1 MNTPINGDTT
11 IPPIIGNSSEVD
23 ISQAIISKLNDS
35 QNTIIESKKQKK
47 PVDTSYIY
55 DYITKFEIEDA
66 VISNLQKLQEKEL
79 INVPFF
85 QKLRKIFN
93 PQMIKSKLMKG
104 LGIRESYTGFHEFMK
119 GDRADLPNVGI
130 CKIAKTIGYDV
141 MILPIPENIT
151 KREMDRLNAYRE
163 SFLQAIEDKIHELN
177 IPITRTRSK
186 DKDKP
191 KEINKEFIDN
201 LAKTEEEFL
210 AELNIN
216 KKNSSSIAI
225 DDIFDDGQGSVEVE
239 QKPFVFKKE
248 TKDYNM
254 EPNINLVPDKFIS
267 QPLSFDPEE
276 FNNEFDE
283 DIFILNEF
291 NNDSFGIDMMDYD
304 DSLSNLRK
312 IDAVVDST
320 GKEK

>member
-191 KEINKEFIDN
+191 KEINKEFINN

-216 KKNSSSIAI
+216 KKNSSNIAI

-291 NNDSFGIDMMDYD
+291 NNDSFGIDMMGYD

-312 IDAVVDST
+312 IDAVDDST
-320 GKEK
+320 GK

>member
-47 PVDTSYIY
+47 QVDTSYIY

-291 NNDSFGIDMMDYD
+291 NNDSFGIDMMGYD

>member
-1 MNTPINGDTT
+1 MNTPINGDTA

-191 KEINKEFIDN
+191 KEINKEFINN

-216 KKNSSSIAI
+216 KKNSSNIAI

-291 NNDSFGIDMMDYD
+291 NNDSFGIDMMGYD

-320 GKEK
+320 GK

>member
-191 KEINKEFIDN
+191 KEINKEFINN

-216 KKNSSSIAI
+216 KKNSSNIAI

-291 NNDSFGIDMMDYD
+291 NNDSFGIDMMGYD

-320 GKEK
+320 GK

>member
-1 MNTPINGDTT
+1 MNTPINGDTA

-191 KEINKEFIDN
+191 KEINKEFINN

-216 KKNSSSIAI
+216 KKNSSNIAI

-248 TKDYNM
+248 TEDYSM
-254 EPNINLVPDKFIS
+254 TPNINLVPDKFIS

-291 NNDSFGIDMMDYD
+291 NNDSFGIDMMGYD

-312 IDAVVDST
+312 IDAVDDST
-320 GKEK
+320 GK

>member
-1 MNTPINGDTT
+1 MNTPINGDTA

-191 KEINKEFIDN
+191 KEINKEFINN

-216 KKNSSSIAI
+216 KKNSSNIAI

-276 FNNEFDE
+276 FNNEFNE

-291 NNDSFGIDMMDYD
+291 NNDSFGIDMMGYD
-304 DSLSNLRK
+304 DSLCNLRK

-320 GKEK
+320 GK

>member
-1 MNTPINGDTT
+1 MNTPINGDTA

-191 KEINKEFIDN
+191 KEINKEFINN

-216 KKNSSSIAI
+216 KKNSSNIAI

-291 NNDSFGIDMMDYD
+291 NNDSFGIDMMGYD

-312 IDAVVDST
+312 IDAVVESTT
-320 GKEK
+320 GK

>member
-1 MNTPINGDTT
+1 MNTPINGDTA

-23 ISQAIISKLNDS
+23 IAQAIISKLNDS

-191 KEINKEFIDN
+191 KEINKEFINN

-216 KKNSSSIAI
+216 KKNSSNIAI

-276 FNNEFDE
+276 FNNEFNE

-291 NNDSFGIDMMDYD
+291 NNDSFGIDMMGYD

-320 GKEK
+320 GK

>member
-216 KKNSSSIAI
+216 KKNPSNIAV
-225 DDIFDDGQGSVEVE
+225 DDIFDDGHGSIEVE

-248 TKDYNM
+248 TKDYSM

-291 NNDSFGIDMMDYD
+291 NNDSFGIDMMGYD

-320 GKEK
+320 EK

>member
-1 MNTPINGDTT
+1 MNTPINGDTA

-191 KEINKEFIDN
+191 KEINKEFINN

-216 KKNSSSIAI
+216 KKNSSNIAI

-276 FNNEFDE
+276 FNNEFNE

-291 NNDSFGIDMMDYD
+291 NNDSFGIDMMGYD

-320 GKEK
+320 GK

>member
-1 MNTPINGDTT
+1 MNTPINGDTA

-191 KEINKEFIDN
+191 KEINKEFINN

-291 NNDSFGIDMMDYD
+291 NNDSFGIDMMGYD

>member
-1 MNTPINGDTT
+1 MNTPINGDTA

-35 QNTIIESKKQKK
+35 QNTIVESKKQKK

-191 KEINKEFIDN
+191 KEINKEFINN

-216 KKNSSSIAI
+216 KKNSSNIAI

-291 NNDSFGIDMMDYD
+291 NNDSFGIDMMGYD

-312 IDAVVDST
+312 IDAVVESTT
-320 GKEK
+320 GK

>member
-1 MNTPINGDTT
+1 MNTPINGDTA

-191 KEINKEFIDN
+191 KEINKEFINN

-216 KKNSSSIAI
+216 KKNSSNIAI

-320 GKEK
+320 GK